1 MHQIWKLSKINHF
14 ILNLQAKECSS
25 ILAVQVQWFYAFST
39 SIQLVSLKTQNMK
52 VVELFLRVPWQF
64 ESSKLD
70 LV

>member
-1 MHQIWKLSKINHF
+1 M
-14 ILNLQAKECSS
+14 
-25 ILAVQVQWFYAFST
+25 LAVQVQWFYAFST